1 MKDFTRADLLFSLC
15 GLNCGLCPM
24 HLDGH
29 CPGCGGEGNQ
39 SCKIA
44 RCSLQ
49 HGKAEYCSRCQEFP
63 CEKYQKID
71 AFDSF
76 ITHQNQKKDL
86 ERQQEAGAEA
96 YRAEQEE
103 KIRSLKWLLQNCND
117 GRKKSFFCVAVN
129 LLPVED
135 IRNVLKQA
143 ESDDDFEDLSL
154 KEKAAYMAVRFQK
167 IADEQGILL
176 KLRKK
181 QGKDDSHRLK

>member
-1 MKDFTRADLLFSLC
+1 M
-15 GLNCGLCPM
+15 
-24 HLDGH
+24 
-29 CPGCGGEGNQ
+29 
-39 SCKIA
+39 
-44 RCSLQ
+44 
-49 HGKAEYCSRCQEFP
+49 
-63 CEKYQKID
+63 
-71 AFDSF
+71 
-76 ITHQNQKKDL
+76 
-86 ERQQEAGAEA
+86 
-96 YRAEQEE
+96 
-103 KIRSLKWLLQNCND
+103 
-117 GRKKSFFCVAVN
+117 AVN

>member
-24 HLDGH
+24 HLGGH
-29 CPGCGGEGNQ
+29 CPGCGGGEGNQ

-49 HGKAEYCSRCQEFP
+49 HGKPEYCSWCQDFP
-63 CEKYQKID
+63 CEKYEDID
-71 AFDSF
+71 VFDLF
-76 ITHQNQKKDL
+76 VTHQNQKKDL
-86 ERQQEAGAEA
+86 ERQKEMGAEA
-96 YRAEQEE
+96 YRAEQKE
-103 KIRSLKWLLQNCND
+103 KICNLKWLLKNCND
-117 GRKKSFFCVAVN
+117 GWKKTFFCMAVN

-135 IRNVLKQA
+135 VRSVLKQA
-143 ESDDDFEDLSL
+143 EMNDDFEDLSL
-154 KEKAAYMAVRFQK
+154 KEKVAYMAGRFQK

-181 QGKDDSHRLK
+181 ENS